1 MRFLLV
7 WLLLVSAPAW
17 AQPAR
22 GVNEAQQA
30 FAKGQYA
37 QAALIYNDLLS
48 QGSDDYRLHY
58 NLALAEQN
66 LNHKGEA
73 RAHYER
79 AHQLSPWDSD
89 VNVNLARLRA
99 TLDDNESEPSAWRSA
114 ATSFSDSAL
123 FLVLTLANGMLFWA
137 VHRYRSGGRELH
149 LWTALLAALLTLA
162 CVAMWMVRL
171 YKLSSAAV
179 VPASVVLKNGPGREF
194 TDSLSLHAG
203 TLVDIVRREGDW
215 TEIEA
220 MGKVRA
226 WIPESDLSRER
237 SEPVAEAPI
246 SPFSGVTPAV
256 TASASPGP
264 SGSASPTLLVNP
276 VPTKTP

>member
-1 MRFLLV
+1 MKKLLVCFLL
-7 WLLLVSAPAW
+7 LGTSAS
-17 AQPAR
+17 AQPAQR
-22 GVNEAQQA
+22 INDAQQA

-37 QAALIYNDLLS
+37 QAALIYNELLA

-89 VNVNLARLRA
+89 VNANLARLRG
-99 TLDDNESEPSAWRSA
+99 TLDDNESEPSAWRTA
-114 ATSFSDSAL
+114 AMFFSDSAL
-123 FLVLTLANGMLFWA
+123 FFVLTLANGALFWGI
-137 VHRYRSGGRELH
+137 HRYRKGGRELH
-149 LWTALLAALLTLA
+149 LWTALMAGLVTIG
-162 CVAMWMVRL
+162 CVALWMVRW
-171 YKLSSAAV
+171 YQLSSAAV
-179 VPASVVLKNGPGREF
+179 VPASVILKNGPGREF

-226 WIPESDLSRER
+226 WIPESDLARVKA
-237 SEPVAEAPI
+237 EPVAEALATPVVTESA
-246 SPFSGVTPAV
+246 SPSASATPAV
-256 TASASPGP
+256 SASPAP
-264 SGSASPTLLVNP
+264 VLKIAPVKKAS
-276 VPTKTP
+276 